1 MVKLFVTLYNW
12 FHKWRMRNVR
22 RSVEGLQGVDLS
34 TLNKLDKLL
43 PLLKEQLNLISDR
56 DLRLVSR
63 GDIYSIS
70 LPMFFLQYSFFSQ
83 WLRKSVA
90 TISLHGNVDGEGYI
104 NLTNEVHG
112 YSTNAISVRITT
124 WLPWNI
130 MDGNG
135 VDLSLFYGMVKEDIT
150 YVEKAMSTV
159 TDPFFKNYYDQRFA
173 SALQDLLLV
182 IYTINEMV
190 AFYEW
195 RR

>member
-1 MVKLFVTLYNW
+1 MSKLFVTLYNW

-22 RSVEGLQGVDLS
+22 QKVEALKGVDLS
-34 TLNKLDKLL
+34 TLTKLDKVL

-70 LPMFFLQYSFFSQ
+70 LPMFFLQYSFFNQ

-90 TISLHGNVDGEGYI
+90 IVKLHGNTDGEGYI
-104 NLTNEVHG
+104 NLTNEVQG
-112 YSTNAISVRITT
+112 YTTNAINVRITS

-130 MDGNG
+130 MDGKG
-135 VDLSLFYGMVKEDIT
+135 VDLSLLYGMLKEDIA
-150 YVEKAMSTV
+150 YIEKVMLTV

-173 SALQDLLLV
+173 SALQDILLV
-182 IYTINEMV
+182 VYTINEMV